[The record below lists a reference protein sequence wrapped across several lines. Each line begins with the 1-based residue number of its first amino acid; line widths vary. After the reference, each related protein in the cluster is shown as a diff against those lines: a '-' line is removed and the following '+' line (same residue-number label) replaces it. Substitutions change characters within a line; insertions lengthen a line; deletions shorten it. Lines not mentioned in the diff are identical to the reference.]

1 MGSDRAPGGRG
12 ISMSI
17 TSYSFLAFA
26 GGLILLYYM
35 IPKRFQWCLLL
46 AASYLFYACSGV
58 KYLGYILATT
68 ITSYL
73 TACKMGALK
82 EHQDAFL
89 KEHKALL
96 DREEKKQYKANIK
109 KRQKRFLVLAL
120 LFNFGILAV
129 IKYGNF
135 VASNVGSLFGITV
148 EDSFLRLALPLGI
161 SFYTFQTVGYLID
174 VYRGECTPEKNFFKY
189 SLFVSF
195 FPQLIQGPI
204 SRYGALSKDLY
215 AEHSYDSKQV
225 AFGLQR
231 MLYGYFKKMVIADR
245 IITGL
250 TTISGDPAAYQGT
263 YVLVGMIFYAIDLYM
278 DFSGGI
284 DIVIGLA
291 QALGITLPENFKRPY
306 FATSLKEYWHRWHIS
321 LCNWFKDY
329 LFYPIST
336 SPAMLAKAKKMK
348 AAGHEGLARRFTV
361 YIGTTTVW
369 LATGIWHGAS
379 WNFILWGL
387 LNGFFLLLGQEMEPL
402 YRKFYEK
409 YPRLTQNKGW
419 TVFRIVRTFLFV
431 SLLCMFDYYA
441 NAAVVGKAFISLF
454 TRFDL
459 SVFWNGSLLQLGLSM
474 TDYLILAVSLL
485 IVFVV
490 SFFQE
495 RGIAIRESIHSRA
508 LPVRILVWY
517 GLFLAVILFGA
528 YGIGYDASQFIYNQ
542 F

>member
-1 MGSDRAPGGRG
+1 
-12 ISMSI
+12 MSI

-26 GGLILLYYM
+26 CLLLLIYYL
-35 IPKRFQWCLLL
+35 IPRRFQWCLLL
-46 AASYLFYACSGV
+46 IASYGFYACSGV

-68 ITSYL
+68 VCSYL
-73 TACKMGALK
+73 VSLKIGGLK

-89 KEHKALL
+89 KENKAVL
-96 DREEKKQYKANIK
+96 DREEKKRYKASVK
-109 KRQKRFLVLAL
+109 KKQKAWLVFAL

-135 VASNVGSLFGITV
+135 IVSNAALLFGHSG
-148 EDSFLRLALPLGI
+148 DDPFFRLALPLGI
-161 SFYTFQTVGYLID
+161 SFYTFQTMGYLID
-174 VYRGECTPEKNFFKY
+174 LYRGEYGPEKNFFKF

-204 SRYGALSKDLY
+204 SRFGELSKDLY
-215 AEHSYDSKQV
+215 SEHRFDGRQV

-231 MLYGYFKKMVIADR
+231 MLYGYFKKLVIADR
-245 IITGL
+245 IIAGL
-250 TTISGDPAAYQGT
+250 SAISGDAASYQGA
-263 YVLVGMIFYAIDLYM
+263 YVFVGMLFYAVDLYM

-284 DIVIGLA
+284 DIVIGLS

-306 FATSLKEYWHRWHIS
+306 FAVSLKDYWHRWHIS

-336 SPAMLAKAKKMK
+336 SPSMLNRAKKMK

-361 YIGTTTVW
+361 YIATLTVW

-387 LNGFFLLLGQEMEPL
+387 FNGFFLLLGQEMEPL
-402 YRKFYEK
+402 YRKFYARFPKLESS
-409 YPRLTQNKGW
+409 RLW
-419 TVFRIVRTFLFV
+419 TVFRVVRTFLFV

-441 NAAVVGKAFISLF
+441 DAATVGQAFISML
-454 TRFDL
+454 TRFSPAIFFD
-459 SVFWNGSLLQLGLSM
+459 GSLLTLGLSM
-474 TDYLILAVSLL
+474 TDYIILALSLVL
-485 IVFVV
+485 VFVV
-490 SFFQE
+490 SLLQE
-495 RGIAIRESIHSRA
+495 KGVCVRESIASHA
-508 LPVRILVWY
+508 VPVRVLVWY

>member
-1 MGSDRAPGGRG
+1 
-12 ISMSI
+12 MSI

-26 GGLILLYYM
+26 AGLLLLYYM

-46 AASYLFYACSGV
+46 AASYLFYAFSGV

-68 ITSYL
+68 AVSYL
-73 TACKMGALK
+73 VGCKIGDLSD
-82 EHQDAFL
+82 HRDAFL

-96 DREEKKQYKANIK
+96 TRDEKKDYKASVK
-109 KRQKRFLVLAL
+109 KRQKALLVFSL

-135 VASNVGSLFGITV
+135 VVTNVAGLFGIV
-148 EDSFLRLALPLGI
+148 REDAFFRLALPLGI
-161 SFYTFQTVGYLID
+161 SFYTFQTTGYLMD
-174 VYRGECTPEKNFFKY
+174 LYRGEYKPERNFFKF

-204 SRYGALSKDLY
+204 SRFAQLSKDLF
-215 AEHSYDSKQV
+215 APHAFDRRQV
-225 AFGLQR
+225 AFGLER

-250 TTISGDPAAYQGT
+250 TAISGDPATYQGA
-263 YVLVGMIFYAIDLYM
+263 YVFVGMIFYAIDLYM

-284 DIVIGLA
+284 DIVIGLS

-306 FATSLKEYWHRWHIS
+306 FATSLKNYWHRWHIS

-336 SPAMLAKAKKMK
+336 SPKLLGLSKKWK

-361 YIGTTTVW
+361 YVGTLTVW
-369 LATGIWHGAS
+369 LSTGIWHGAS

-387 LNGFFLLLGQEMEPL
+387 FNGFFLLLAQEMEPV
-402 YRKFYEK
+402 YRKFYTRFPGLEE
-409 YPRLTQNKGW
+409 NKAW
-419 TVFRIVRTFLFV
+419 TLFRILRTFLFV
-431 SLLCMFDYYA
+431 SLLCMFDYYP
-441 NAAVVGKAFISLF
+441 NVGTVAKAFGSMF
-454 TRFDL
+454 TT
-459 SVFWNGSLLQLGLSM
+459 WNLPILWDGSLLKLGLSM
-474 TDYLILAVSLL
+474 ADYIILALSLIL
-485 IVFVV
+485 VFVV
-490 SFFQE
+490 SFYQE
-495 RGIAIRESIHSRA
+495 KGVSIRETVAAKA
-508 LPVRILVWY
+508 LPIRVAVWY
-517 GLFLAVILFGA
+517 GLFLLVLLFGA

>member
-1 MGSDRAPGGRG
+1 
-12 ISMSI
+12 MSI
-17 TSYSFLAFA
+17 TSYSFLGFA
-26 GGLILLYYM
+26 GGLLLFYYL

-46 AASYLFYACSGV
+46 AASYLFYAFSGV
-58 KYLGYILATT
+58 KYFAYILATT
-68 ITSYL
+68 ICTFL
-73 TACKMGALK
+73 VALRIGGLK
-82 EHQDAFL
+82 EHQDIFL
-89 KEHKALL
+89 KENKAIL
-96 DREEKKQYKANIK
+96 DREEKKAYKASVK
-109 KRQKRFLVLAL
+109 KRQKRWLILAL

-135 VASNVGSLFGITV
+135 VATNVGALFGIV
-148 EDSFLRLALPLGI
+148 HDGPFFRLALPLGI
-161 SFYTFQTVGYLID
+161 SFYTFQTTGYLID
-174 VYRGECTPEKNFFKY
+174 LYRGEYGPEKNFFKF

-204 SRYGALSKDLY
+204 SRYGTLSRDLF
-215 AEHSYDSKQV
+215 AEHRFDREQV

-250 TTISGDPAAYQGT
+250 TTISGSPDEYQGA
-263 YVLVGMIFYAIDLYM
+263 YVFVGMIFYAIDLYM

-284 DIVIGLA
+284 DIVIGLS

-306 FATSLKEYWHRWHIS
+306 FAVSLKEYWHRWHIS

-336 SPAMLAKAKKMK
+336 SPAMLARAKKMK
-348 AAGHEGLARRFTV
+348 AAGHEGLSRRFTV
-361 YIGTTTVW
+361 YIATTTVW
-369 LATGIWHGAS
+369 LATGIWHGAA

-402 YRKFYEK
+402 YKKFYARFPKLEDS
-409 YPRLTQNKGW
+409 RLWK
-419 TVFRIVRTFLFV
+419 VFRIVRTFLFV

-441 NAAVVGKAFISLF
+441 NAATVGKVFASFFTCFNWSILF
-454 TRFDL
+454 D
-459 SVFWNGSLLQLGLSM
+459 GSLLNIGL
-474 TDYLILAVSLL
+474 TAADYIILALSLVLVFLVSY
-485 IVFVV
+485 
-490 SFFQE
+490 FQE
-495 RGIAIRESIHSRA
+495 KGVSVRRAIASRA
-508 LPVRILVWY
+508 VWVRILLWY
-517 GLFLAVILFGA
+517 GLFLIVILFGA